1 MAEEKKGSLCPDW
14 IEDDKWEY
22 DFGPAEYTGEIAS
35 PHINSILD
43 GIMKEAFPQ
52 GRTAAQEK
60 QQKTDK

>member
-1 MAEEKKGSLCPDW
+1 MAKYPGAYVDHDPND
-14 IEDDKWEY
+14 WEY
-22 DFGPAEYTGEIAS
+22 DFGPTEHTGEIAS

-52 GRTAAQEK
+52 GRTAAQEQ